1 MLHTDISNIEYTQ
14 LLQFVNENV
23 SDFRNF
29 EIAIIFKADYNQS
42 KMIRDLTLYL
52 FEKNS
57 INVPWKN
64 RFALVSDEL
73 VNNAIEY
80 GSLPL
85 DKNLFKVKFSNEW
98 EHLHVNL
105 EVYDTGKWPQAK
117 TSNEME
123 EIRQAKT
130 KWGFEGYLGK
140 RGRGLFQLVS
150 NLVDDLYFKDNPQG
164 GLIVGVKKSLTLLE
178 NT

>member
-1 MLHTDISNIEYTQ
+1 MLHTDISNIEHSQ
-14 LLQFVNENV
+14 LIQFVNANI

-42 KMIRDLTLYL
+42 KMIRDLTLFL

-57 INVPWKN
+57 IDVPWKN

-85 DKNLFKVKFSNEW
+85 DKNLFKIKFSQSN
-98 EHLHVNL
+98 EHLEVNL
-105 EVYDTGKWPQAK
+105 EVYDTGK
-117 TSNEME
+117 
-123 EIRQAKT
+123 
-130 KWGFEGYLGK
+130 
-140 RGRGLFQLVS
+140 
-150 NLVDDLYFKDNPQG
+150 
-164 GLIVGVKKSLTLLE
+164 
-178 NT
+178 